1 MSLSGEPEDGSKMS
15 QICTLLTDFGEK
27 DSYVAAMKGV
37 LLSKAPALSLV
48 DLSHDISPQDVF
60 QGSYFWG
67 GAIPYYPEGTV
78 HLGVIDPGVGT
89 RRKVCVAVGGGQI
102 LVCPDN
108 GLLTH
113 WWRETPG
120 ARAYQVDRDEFWN
133 EKVSST
139 FHGRD
144 IFAPMAGALAAGNLG
159 PEDCGPEIQPILL
172 ELPQWS
178 TQGRV
183 WTGVVVNVDHFGNC
197 ITSIPGHAVLMEPGE
212 VILWKD
218 GTPLRRVSTYGEAEK
233 GELVILE
240 GSSGQL
246 EYAVNQGNAQIRLGL
261 NPGDEITLT
270 LGESTPS

>member
-1 MSLSGEPEDGSKMS
+1 MS

-48 DLSHDISPQDVF
+48 DLSHDISPQDIF
-60 QGSYFWG
+60 QGSYFWW
-67 GAIPYYPEGTV
+67 GAIPYYPKGTV
-78 HLGVIDPGVGT
+78 HLGVVDPGVGT
-89 RRKVCVAVGGGQI
+89 HRKVCVAVGGGQI

-120 ARAYQVDRDEFWN
+120 ARAYQVNRTEFWS

-144 IFAPMAGALAAGNLG
+144 IFAPMAGALASGSLA

-172 ELPQWS
+172 ELPEWS
-178 TQGRV
+178 VQGRV
-183 WTGVVVNVDHFGNC
+183 WTGTLVNVDHFGNC
-197 ITSIPGHAVLMEPGE
+197 ITSIPGHALGRSTGNR
-212 VILWKD
+212 IRLKD
-218 GTPLRRVSTYGEAEK
+218 GKLLRRVSTYGDAEK

-246 EYAVNQGNAQIRLGL
+246 ECAVNQGNAQSRLGL
-261 NPGDEITLT
+261 NPGDEMTLT
-270 LGESTPS
+270 LDVESSSS